1 VTVETQLSG
10 MEPAL
15 KRPALRALI
24 SIARPA
30 IAGLAAVAIAYAVV
44 SDWTGVRHAL
54 DLLAWQSVVLS
65 FLAAV
70 AGTVTSLM
78 SWRALLSDEGY
89 TLTPVTAGRV
99 FLVGQLGKY
108 LPGSVWAIV
117 LQVELGKRAG
127 VPRARVFTSSLA
139 WIGLSLATALGV
151 GVVGFPV
158 LASAD
163 SGRAWALMA
172 LLPLALVA
180 CAPPV
185 LTRLVNL
192 ILQLMRKGPLPRPLS
207 WPGVLSAA
215 AWLIGT
221 WVFFG
226 LHLWLL
232 ANALGAPGADG
243 ITRCI
248 GGFALAMAAG
258 VVFVFVPSGAGVR
271 EALIV
276 AALAPVM
283 PAGQALGIAVVSRLV
298 FITADVVS
306 AGVAALS
313 GVRFLRRNESVP
325 VAAGAD

>member
-1 VTVETQLSG
+1 MSVETQPTG
-10 MEPAL
+10 TQTPP
-15 KRPALRALI
+15 KRPVLHRLV
-24 SIARPA
+24 SMGRPA
-30 IAGLAAVAIAYAVV
+30 IAVLAAVAIAYAVV

-54 DLLAWQSVVLS
+54 GLLAWQSVVLS

-78 SWRALLSDEGY
+78 SWRALLADEGF
-89 TLTPVTAGRV
+89 LLAPFTAGRV

-127 VPRARVFTSSLA
+127 VPRARVFTTSLA
-139 WIGLSLATALGV
+139 WVGLSLATALGV

-163 SGRAWALMA
+163 SGQAWALVA
-172 LLPLALVA
+172 VLPVALVA

-192 ILQLMRKGPLPRPLS
+192 ILRAMRKGALPHPLS

-215 AWLIGT
+215 GWLVGT

-232 ANALGAPGADG
+232 ANALGAPGVDG
-243 ITRCI
+243 IMRCI

-258 VVFVFVPSGAGVR
+258 FVFVFVPSGAGVR

-306 AGVAALS
+306 AGVAAAS
-313 GVRFLRRNESVP
+313 GVRFVRRSEPAPVP
-325 VAAGAD
+325 DGAG

>member
-1 VTVETQLSG
+1 VSVETQPTG
-10 MEPAL
+10 TQTPP
-15 KRPALRALI
+15 KRPVLHRLLSI
-24 SIARPA
+24 GRPSIAV
-30 IAGLAAVAIAYAVV
+30 LAAVAIAYAVV

-78 SWRALLSDEGY
+78 SWRALLADEGF
-89 TLTPVTAGRV
+89 LLAPFTAGRV

-108 LPGSVWAIV
+108 LPGSVWSIV

-127 VPRARVFTSSLA
+127 VPRARVFTTSLA
-139 WIGLSLATALGV
+139 WVGLSLATALGV

-163 SGRAWALMA
+163 SGQAWILVAV
-172 LLPLALVA
+172 LPVALVA

-192 ILQLMRKGPLPRPLS
+192 ILRTMRKGELPRPLS

-215 AWLIGT
+215 GWLVGT

-232 ANALGAPGADG
+232 ANALGAPGVDG
-243 ITRCI
+243 VMRCI

-258 VVFVFVPSGAGVR
+258 FVFVFVPSGAGVR

-306 AGVAALS
+306 AGVAASS
-313 GVRFLRRNESVP
+313 GVRFLRRSDAAPVP
-325 VAAGAD
+325 DHAL